1 MSTAK
6 ARNAHAKAVLG
17 TELHS
22 RLANTSVLL
31 VGAGG
36 IGCELRAVLTF
47 KAELYATKT
56 LFSKEHCPDRF
67 RENHFT

>member
-6 ARNAHAKAVLG
+6 GRNAHAKAVLG

-22 RLANTSVLL
+22 QLANTSVLL

-47 KAELYATKT
+47 WSSVE
-56 LFSKEHCPDRF
+56 CDQD
-67 RENHFT
+67 